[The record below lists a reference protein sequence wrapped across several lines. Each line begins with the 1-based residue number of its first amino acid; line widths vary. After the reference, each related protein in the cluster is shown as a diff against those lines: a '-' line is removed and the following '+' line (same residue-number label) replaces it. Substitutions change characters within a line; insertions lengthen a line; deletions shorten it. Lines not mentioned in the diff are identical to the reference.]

1 MAEKEGFEP
10 SIPLWGIHDFQSCA
24 LDQATRLLH
33 VLFRLL
39 SFQIVS
45 LHIIKSSTILKET
58 HFLRGFVSAQQTGK
72 QISHALGV
80 AAVLLR
86 HGGQRFPERGRRGVC
101 RRVEPLRQR
110 EFLRIDAAKILR
122 CRTQT
127 RAGGGRDAALARVQE
142 IFHLQLLLVR
152 PLLCRNAEQLLAPGA
167 DALCKRCVK
176 RGPSRLGAD
185 ALGEQIGQRV
195 GLRRCGR
202 GRVCAARHTLPDALK
217 CAVVKKNGILHLPY
231 PRSMLWPGLQKRAKC
246 AIITAETFPPEA
258 TIMARFFIAGTNF
271 PNGRAIIRGRDADHI
286 RVLRLRAGD
295 DIVICDGAGRD
306 YKCRLVQTLEH
317 EAEAE
322 VIEVVPCKAEPT
334 VRTTVFAGLPKG
346 ERSDFLVQKCTEA
359 GAAEIVF
366 FSCTRCV
373 AKAVNMEKKLERW
386 QRIAEEAAKQS
397 GRGIIPQVRYEADF
411 VAVLNGALHTDLPLF
426 MYETGERETIRDAI
440 EHTAQPIASVAIITG
455 PEGGFAEF
463 EADMA
468 RKLGM
473 HICSMGE
480 RILRCETAP
489 VVALTAL
496 MYGTGNL

>member
-1 MAEKEGFEP
+1 M
-10 SIPLWGIHDFQSCA
+10 
-24 LDQATRLLH
+24 
-33 VLFRLL
+33 
-39 SFQIVS
+39 
-45 LHIIKSSTILKET
+45 KET

-152 PLLCRNAEQLLAPGA
+152 SLLCRDAEQLLVPGA

-217 CAVVKKNGILHLPY
+217 CAVVKKNGILHRPY
-231 PRSMLWPGLQKRAKC
+231 PHTMLWPGLQKRAKC
-246 AIITAETFPPEA
+246 AIITAETFPSEA

-359 GAAEIVF
+359 GAAEVVF

-373 AKAVNMEKKLERW
+373 AKAANIEKKVERW

-397 GRGIIPQVRYEADF
+397 GRGIIPQVRYTADY
-411 VAVLNGALHTDLPLF
+411 VSVLNDALHTDLPLF

-440 EHTAQPIASVAIITG
+440 EHAAQPVATAAIITG